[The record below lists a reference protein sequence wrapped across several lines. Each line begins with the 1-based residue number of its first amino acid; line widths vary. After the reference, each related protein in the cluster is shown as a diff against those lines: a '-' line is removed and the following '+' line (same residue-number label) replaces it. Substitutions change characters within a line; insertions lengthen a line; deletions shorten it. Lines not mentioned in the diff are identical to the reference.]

1 MEARTQALRFAGGS
15 FDPLRGELRVGERQA
30 RLRPRSAA
38 VLALLLDE
46 RGRVVGRDELM
57 RQVWPDAVVTD
68 DSLAQCI
75 KEIRRALGPAA
86 ERIRTMPR
94 IGYAFADAA
103 PDAVAEP
110 RAAAEPAV
118 ESVSARPAAEPAA
131 TTSPTRA
138 AAAPTTTT
146 GLAQPAPEPATATVS
161 SWAANGARTTTGSP
175 RGVMPRW
182 QVGAFASMLVAL
194 LVLFALGP
202 SMVPGSRNAPASS
215 VVVLPLANAGGDAG
229 QQAFAD
235 GIADDLT
242 TDLSRIPGTFVIAR
256 STADSYRGKPV
267 NARAVGRE
275 LGVRYIVEGGVQ
287 RAGAQVVLNVRL
299 VDAQADGI
307 VWSERFD
314 AVPDDLDALQ
324 RRVTLRIARTLQLVL
339 MEEEAARS
347 KRHPSVGPEEALELF
362 RAQVRENPGYAPA
375 WMWAATAHIQ
385 LGDYAAAAADAEQAI
400 RLSPN
405 DTRLPFFYSVLGRAR
420 LHAGDAAG
428 ALAAA
433 EQAARS
439 PGPNRYAPLLVAA
452 AAMELG
458 DTGRARQV
466 INDFLA
472 RNPGYSAVSLRESRL
487 PVGPRNGD
495 AEERYIASLVAAGL
509 PKR

>member
-15 FDPLRGELRVGERQA
+15 FDPLRGELRIGEQQA

-86 ERIRTMPR
+86 DCIRTMPR

-103 PDAVAEP
+103 PDEAKET
-110 RAAAEPAV
+110 RAAAEPA
-118 ESVSARPAAEPAA
+118 ATNGLTPAAAEPA
-131 TTSPTRA
+131 
-138 AAAPTTTT
+138 TTT
-146 GLAQPAPEPATATVS
+146 GLAQAVAEPATTTVP
-161 SWAANGARTTTGSP
+161 SWAANGAAMTTGP
-175 RGVMPRW
+175 ARAAMPRW
-182 QVGAFASMLVAL
+182 LVSAFVLAL
-194 LVLFALGP
+194 LALVVLFALGP
-202 SMVPGSRNAPASS
+202 SMMPAPPNAPASS
-215 VVVLPLANAGGDAG
+215 VVVLPLASAGGDAS
-229 QQAFAD
+229 QEAFAD

-256 STADSYRGKPV
+256 STADSYRGKPID
-267 NARAVGRE
+267 ARVVGRE
-275 LGVRYIVEGGVQ
+275 LGVRYLVEGGVQ
-287 RAGAQVVLNVRL
+287 RAGAQVLLNVRL

-314 AVPDDLDALQ
+314 GVPDDLDALQ
-324 RRVTLRIARTLQLVL
+324 RRVALRIARTLQLVL

-400 RLSPN
+400 LLSPN
-405 DTRLPFFYSVLGRAR
+405 DTRLPFFYSVLSRAR
-420 LHAGDAAG
+420 LHGGDAAG

-466 INDFLA
+466 ITEFLA
-472 RNPGYSAVSLRESRL
+472 RNPGYSAASLRETRL
-487 PVGPRNGD
+487 PVGPRNGEV
-495 AEERYIASLVAAGL
+495 EERYIASLVAAGL